1 MAGSRFTF
9 WVFEVVAVS
18 SGFLGVET
26 AEDVSGLVVTAV
38 LVVAAAPVDGG
49 AGSGCGRG
57 CGCGCGCG
65 GGCGKGDVGSRITGF
80 VTGGPS
86 GVVLYRFPFGF
97 RIPIELNLLRT
108 TSTQSSITSRE
119 LQANL
124 KS

>member
-26 AEDVSGLVVTAV
+26 AEDVSRLVVTAV
-38 LVVAAAPVDGG
+38 LVVAAATVDGG
-49 AGSGCGRG
+49 AGGGCGR
-57 CGCGCGCG
+57 
-65 GGCGKGDVGSRITGF
+65 GDVGSRITGF